1 MTIQDR
7 EDADQIVRQKYL
19 DTVANMS
26 DMKLAE
32 IRRLAEIQKATG
44 SLHVYSMI
52 VSGIN

>member
-32 IRRLAEIQKATG
+32 IR
-44 SLHVYSMI
+44 
-52 VSGIN
+52 